1 MQTPISITG
10 IASLSPFGA
19 TAPEMWQHCQSG
31 RPLFK
36 KRDFSGSSVWIAP
49 LGETAEKELTAFL
62 DSHTNYSKLDRTV
75 QLALVASRKA
85 MDQATV
91 VAGARTGI
99 NIGSSRGA
107 TRTFEKYHRDFLEGA
122 PLSPFTSP
130 STTLGNISS
139 WVGQELGTG
148 GLQMEHSVT
157 CSTSLHALLN
167 GLAWLQADM
176 ADAFIVGGSE
186 AALTPFTVAQ
196 MRALK
201 LYTQS
206 ENMFCCESMRFQKKH
221 NAMVLGEAA
230 SIAVLERGISSRTKA
245 VVRGYGMGT
254 ETLAHGTSISEMGEC
269 FQKSMAAALISANF
283 ETVDALIMHAPGT
296 VQGDISEKKAIDA
309 VFGKKLPLLTS
320 NKWLVG
326 HTFAAS
332 GMLSVEMAVL
342 MLKHNKFIENPF
354 YGNSRHLPEKLKSI
368 MINAVG
374 FGGNAVSVVLSDK

>member
-1 MQTPISITG
+1 
-10 IASLSPFGA
+10 
-19 TAPEMWQHCQSG
+19 MWQHCHSA

-36 KRDFSGSSVWIAP
+36 KRTHNGQSLWVAP
-49 LGETAEKELTAFL
+49 LGDTAQKELDLFL
-62 DSHTNYSKLDRTV
+62 EERPAYGKLDRSV
-75 QLALVASRKA
+75 VMAVLASKKA
-85 MDQATV
+85 VLAANINSSHRV
-91 VAGARTGI
+91 GI

-107 TRTFEKYHRDFLEGA
+107 TATVERYHGQYLRGEA
-122 PLSPFTSP
+122 LSPFTSP

-139 WVGQELGTG
+139 WVGQELGND

-167 GLAWLQADM
+167 GMAWLHAQM
-176 ADAFIVGGSE
+176 ADVFIVGGSE
-186 AALTPFTVAQ
+186 AALTPFTIAQ
-196 MRALK
+196 MQALK

-230 SIAVLERGISSRTKA
+230 SIAVLERGISNRTQA
-245 VVRGYGMGT
+245 IVLGYGLGT
-254 ETLAHGTSISEMGEC
+254 EPLRHGTSISENGEC
-269 FQKSMAAALISANF
+269 FQKAMATALESAGLD
-283 ETVDALIMHAPGT
+283 TVDAVIMHAPGT
-296 VQGDISEKKAIDA
+296 IQGDLSEKKAIDA
-309 VFGKKLPLLTS
+309 VFGRQLPLLTS
-320 NKWLVG
+320 NKWLTG

-354 YGNSRHLPEKLKSI
+354 YGNSRHLPEQIRSV

-374 FGGNAVSVVLSDK
+374 FGGNAVSVVLSNVF